1 MKRKGG
7 RVLSPTS
14 TVAQFLSFIFVN
26 VKMSMLGVLPFLN
39 VLWRR
44 ESSVLG
50 MVLGVWRFIQPVYEV
65 LRIVNRTDV

>member
-7 RVLSPTS
+7 RVLGPTS
-14 TVAQFLSFIFVN
+14 TVAQFLSFIFVG